1 MRLLGTLRRGALG
14 AAAVAAILVS
24 LSDAARANSCPAFPY
39 VAWWG
44 DMTHETVTQVVRQRY
59 QGDWSP
65 VINMLVQE
73 LAKMEQAKA
82 TGEVYPVPS
91 TTRRLSGPQLTVY
104 MNQTKLAVSVLRCLE
119 EKHKRAAAARPTAA
133 APNPTKGRS

>member
-14 AAAVAAILVS
+14 AAAGAAILLS
-24 LSDAARANSCPAFPY
+24 FSDAARANTCPAFPY

-44 DMTHETVTQVVRQRY
+44 DTTHETVTQAVQERY
-59 QGDWSP
+59 RGNWSP

-73 LAKMEQAKA
+73 LARMERAKA
-82 TGEVYPVPS
+82 AGEAYPVPN

-104 MNQTKLAVSVLRCLE
+104 MSQTKLAVSVLRCLE
-119 EKHKRAAAARPTAA
+119 EKHKRAAAARPTAEA
-133 APNPTKGRS
+133 SGATRDRS

>member
-1 MRLLGTLRRGALG
+1 
-14 AAAVAAILVS
+14 
-24 LSDAARANSCPAFPY
+24 
-39 VAWWG
+39 
-44 DMTHETVTQVVRQRY
+44 MTHDTVTQVVQQRY
-59 QGDWSP
+59 RGNWSP

-91 TTRRLSGPQLTVY
+91 TTRLLSGPRLSVY

-119 EKHKRAAAARPTAA
+119 EKHKRAAAARPTAEA
-133 APNPTKGRS
+133 LSATKGRS

>member
-1 MRLLGTLRRGALG
+1 MRLLGTLHRGAFG
-14 AAAVAAILVS
+14 AAAVAVILAS
-24 LSDAARANSCPAFPY
+24 SSDAARANSCPAFPY

-44 DMTHETVTQVVRQRY
+44 DMTHDSVTKVVQQRY
-59 QGDWSP
+59 HGDFSP

-91 TTRRLSGPQLTVY
+91 TTRRLGGPQLTVY

-119 EKHKRAAAARPTAA
+119 EKHKRPAAARPTAEASSA
-133 APNPTKGRS
+133 AKGRS